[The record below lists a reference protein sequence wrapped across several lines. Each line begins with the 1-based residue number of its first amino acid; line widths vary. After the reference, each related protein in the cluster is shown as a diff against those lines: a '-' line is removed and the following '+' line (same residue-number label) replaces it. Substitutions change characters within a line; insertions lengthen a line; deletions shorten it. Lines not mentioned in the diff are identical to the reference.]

1 MLKQETVSEQ
11 VAETPSA
18 EYGSVSEERVI
29 RLQCIIA
36 GLLAKNERLR
46 TIIATNFNLTSQADS
61 IDHKRSRLEGPLTN
75 REK

>member
-1 MLKQETVSEQ
+1 VLKQEAISGQ
-11 VAETPSA
+11 VTETPSA

-46 TIIATNFNLTSQADS
+46 RIIATNFNPD
-61 IDHKRSRLEGPLTN
+61 
-75 REK
+75 